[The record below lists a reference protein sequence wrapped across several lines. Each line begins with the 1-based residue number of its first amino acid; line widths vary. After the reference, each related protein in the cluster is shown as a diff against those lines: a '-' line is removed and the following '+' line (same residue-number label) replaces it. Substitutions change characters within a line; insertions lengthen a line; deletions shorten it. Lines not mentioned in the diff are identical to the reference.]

1 MTGRQLI
8 IYILQNNLE
17 DEDVFQD
24 GVFVGLMTEEQ
35 AAARF
40 DVGIATIR
48 IWHMAGWLKGIEIGK
63 EVYFPKTATDPRKD
77 VCNE

>member
-17 DEDVFQD
+17 DEEVFQD
-24 GVFVGLMTEEQ
+24 GIFVGLMSVEQ

-40 DVGIATIR
+40 DVGVATIR
-48 IWHMAGWLKGIEIGK
+48 VWHMAGWLRGIEIGG
-63 EVYFPKTATDPRKD
+63 EIYFPKTITDPRKD

>member
-17 DEDVFQD
+17 DEEVFQD
-24 GVFVGLMTEEQ
+24 GIFIGLMTEEQ

-40 DVGIATIR
+40 DVGVATIR
-48 IWHMAGWLKGIEIGK
+48 VWHMAGWLRGIEIG
-63 EVYFPKTATDPRKD
+63 EEIYFPKTVADPRKD